1 MNQTLL
7 SNAHQL
13 ATRSLAW
20 LYATHDQGHGVLPP
34 EDSNVDLDLSNPDNA
49 YKPIG
54 ECALAGSLVLR
65 ESVAG
70 PTDRERAR
78 ALLDFGW
85 QQLRQGDLLYER
97 QFRHILISDPLE
109 MYGHFHRSGY
119 RHAALED
126 LLHSLDGLR
135 STHAVEAM
143 ANRQL
148 AVVNARSVVGLESKP
163 DWDALAAT
171 TWLGARPEPWAIDW
185 ITGYNVTH
193 TVFHMTDWGAVPDR
207 LPVPLQEYLADWL
220 PVWVD
225 IWQETGQWDLMGE
238 LLIVDACLPESVCD
252 PDSLAQLVA
261 VQHPDGLLPRDLD
274 PVDEDPAKA
283 FKENEHTAVVGV
295 LAGTLTLARALR

>member
-1 MNQTLL
+1 MNPTQL
-7 SNAHQL
+7 AHAQQL

-20 LYATHDQGHGVLPP
+20 LYTTHEQGHGALPP
-34 EDSNVDLDLSNPDNA
+34 EDNVNLDLEDPNNA

-54 ECALAGSLVLR
+54 ESALAASMVLR
-65 ESVAG
+65 ETVSG
-70 PTDRERAR
+70 PTEREQAR

-97 QFRHILISDPLE
+97 QFRHMLLSDPLE
-109 MYGHFHRSGY
+109 MYGHFYRSGY
-119 RHAALED
+119 RHAALEE
-126 LLHSLDGLR
+126 LLHGLDGLR

-148 AVVNARSVVGLESKP
+148 AVANARYVVGLQSMA

-193 TVFHMTDWGAVPDR
+193 TAFHMTDWGAVPDR
-207 LPVPLQEYLADWL
+207 LPAPIREYLADWL
-220 PVWVD
+220 PVWAD
-225 IWQETGQWDLMGE
+225 IWQETGQWDLLGE
-238 LLIVDACLPESVCD
+238 LLIVDTCLPESVCD
-252 PDSLAQLVA
+252 PQSWEVLASAQRE
-261 VQHPDGLLPRDLD
+261 DGLMPRNLD
-274 PVDEDPAKA
+274 PVAEDPEQA